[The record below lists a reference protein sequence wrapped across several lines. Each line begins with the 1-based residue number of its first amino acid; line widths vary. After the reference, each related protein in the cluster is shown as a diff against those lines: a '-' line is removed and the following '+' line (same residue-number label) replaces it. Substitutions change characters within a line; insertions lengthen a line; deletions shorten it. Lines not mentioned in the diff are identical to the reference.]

1 MSELG
6 VQLVWAALQ
15 VTLLALLVIVFAGF
29 GARGRPAGRAA
40 ITAVGFAAAIGLT
53 LVALCPLPAWWTW
66 AQPIEQVTVNPLV
79 SAVEEKHGSGENGK
93 TTAETDVDV
102 PSGSSFLLPVSAF
115 ARAWRSVAHSGAP
128 AERHPWS
135 WSTVVAIVFGMGSAW
150 CLARLALGWWSV
162 RRLCQRSRPV
172 DDPGVQQRLAALR
185 EAMGCRHPVALR
197 ESAELSTAAT
207 TGWLRPRL
215 LLPADWRDWSPEELS
230 AVLAHELAH
239 ICRADYAAWLTAR
252 LCAAL
257 HFYHPLVHYLVRRLH
272 LHQELAAD
280 ALGANFA
287 GGRSIYLRALAALAL
302 RRDDR
307 PLTGPAR
314 AFLPARGTLMRRIAM
329 LREGTRIECKPPSRR
344 GRLLLL
350 SCLCLAGLG
359 LSALRGPAQAPA
371 ERGEFGVPTVGPVPI
386 ALDFGFP
393 IVKGR
398 DNKGEKAG
406 GYQVAAGAGQRITV
420 KQNRPPF
427 IFARH
432 LPDSTGIIA
441 FRPAET
447 FSSPEMKKLAA
458 LWEKELDQALKE
470 YGLAEAIP
478 SLSQIE
484 QVTGVMHLSN
494 NPQAPK
500 GSRHSLAVSLPLVR
514 ATKDYDWNTLIDKF
528 KHSEKLLKL
537 ICEKAEEVRYEGKVY
552 YRLINAPILAA
563 QTMGRTGGP
572 DMCVGLLD
580 KHTLVL
586 DDEENIKKLFREGP
600 APLPEWIAQAGWQSV
615 ANGLLAIAVDNRK
628 KTVTQAIDEDDKPLD
643 SLKPFFDKTTS
654 AVFGIDATPDAT
666 KLTGMSTFTDEKV
679 AEEAAKAVQGLLAAA
694 SLALDLE
701 LKGANTP
708 EPELIWYQEFLHHA
722 KIERLVGA
730 SGKQT
735 VLHVHSQANLD
746 MKKLVDFINASEQDK
761 KK

>member
-6 VQLVWAALQ
+6 VQLLWAALQ

-40 ITAVGFAAAIGLT
+40 VTALGFAAAIGLT
-53 LVALCPLPAWWTW
+53 LAALCPLPGWWTW
-66 AQPIEQVTVNPLV
+66 AKPLERVTVNPHLP
-79 SAVEEKHGSGENGK
+79 AVEEKHGNDEDGK
-93 TTAETDVDV
+93 TTAETAVDV
-102 PSGSSFLLPVSAF
+102 PSGSSFLLPFSAIE
-115 ARAWRSVAHSGAP
+115 RAWRSVAHGSAP
-128 AERHPWS
+128 AERQSWS

-150 CLARLALGWWSV
+150 CLVRLALGWWSV
-162 RRLCQRSRPV
+162 RRLCQRSRLV
-172 DDPGVQQRLAALR
+172 DDPEAQQKLAALR

-197 ESAELSTAAT
+197 ESAELTTAAT

-215 LLPADWRDWSPEELS
+215 LLPPDWRDWSPEELT

-287 GGRSIYLRALAALAL
+287 GGRSIYVRALAALAL
-302 RRDDR
+302 RHDDR

-329 LREGTRIECKPPSRR
+329 LREGTRIESKPPSRR

-350 SCLCLAGLG
+350 GCLCLAGLG

-371 ERGEFGVPTVGPVPI
+371 VAKQE
-386 ALDFGFP
+386 
-393 IVKGR
+393 
-398 DNKGEKAG
+398 G
-406 GYQVAAGAGQRITV
+406 GAQKDYSVGAGVGLRVTV

-427 IFARH
+427 IFTRH
-432 LPDSTGIIA
+432 LPDSAGIIA

-458 LWEKELDQALKE
+458 LWEKELYQALKE

-484 QVTGVMHLSN
+484 QVTGVMHVSN

-528 KHSEKLLKL
+528 RHSEKLLKL
-537 ICEKAEEVRYEGKVY
+537 ICEKAEEVRYEGKTY
-552 YRLINAPILAA
+552 YRLVNAPMLAA

-586 DDEENIKKLFREGP
+586 DDEENIKKLFRQGP

-615 ANGLLAIAVDNRK
+615 ANGLLAVAVDNRK
-628 KTVTQAIDEDDKPLD
+628 KTLTQAIDEDDKPLD
-643 SLKPFFDKTTS
+643 SLKPLFEKMTS
-654 AVFGIDATPDAT
+654 MVFGIDATPDAT
-666 KLTGMSTFTDEKV
+666 TLTGMSTFADEKV
-679 AEEAAKAVQGLLAAA
+679 AEEAARAVQGLLAAA

-701 LKGANTP
+701 LKGAQAP
-708 EPELIWYQEFLHHA
+708 EPELTWYQEFLHHA
-722 KIERLVGA
+722 KIERVAGV

-735 VLHVHSQANLD
+735 VLHLHSQANLD
-746 MKKLVDFINASEQDK
+746 MKKLVDFINAGEQEK